1 MINKIYK
8 HFILIDKCA
17 DETRIVEILDKKIVK
32 FISWFGNNIP
42 IIGNIYD
49 AIITKKLN
57 GGIARAKIKNKT
69 IVTVRGVPRSIKID
83 SKIKLIIMSEKF
95 DEKPIQAKILSSN
108 SEYGNELVNLDNLE
122 KIIYLYFTK
131 DIPVVKDEHAIY
143 WEVLELDNC
152 FLKALEPKIELDEG
166 GIIWIEKTK
175 AATLIDIDTGK
186 IKLNNNVETLDFC
199 KKVFVRCIEEISL
212 RNIGGMIL
220 IDFVRMP
227 NVYKKELHQYILDI
241 GKKYFVD
248 GTFLG
253 FSKLLLYEIYIPRS
267 IALLDSFYINMD
279 EYNFQNHLRSLWRKS
294 IEVKSKNNID
304 FLCGSNLYKKIKNKK
319 TPAFINIVQRLDLP
333 EDYGELMEI
342 KK

>member
-17 DETRIVEILDKKIVK
+17 DETRIIEILDKKIVK

-49 AIITKKLN
+49 ALIIKKLN
-57 GGIARAKIKNKT
+57 GGIARAKIKNKI
-69 IVTVRGVPRSIKID
+69 IVTVRGVPQSIKIN
-83 SKIKLIIMSEKF
+83 SQIKIVITSEKF
-95 DEKPIQAKILSSN
+95 DGKPIQAKILLSN
-108 SEYGNELVNLDNLE
+108 SEHDNKLVDLDHLE
-122 KIIYLYFTK
+122 KIIYLYFSK

-143 WEVLELDNC
+143 WEILELDNC
-152 FLKALEPKIELDEG
+152 FFKALEPKIELDEG
-166 GIIWIEKTK
+166 GVIWIEKTK

-186 IKLNNNVETLDFC
+186 LKLNENVDMLVFC
-199 KKVFVRCIEEISL
+199 KKVFLRCIEEIRL

-220 IDFVRMP
+220 IDFPRMP
-227 NVYKKELHQYILDI
+227 NAYKKELHQYILDI
-241 GKKYFVD
+241 GKNYFVD
-248 GTFLG
+248 GAFLG
-253 FSKLLLYEIYIPRS
+253 FSKLSLYEIYIPRS
-267 IALLDSFYINMD
+267 ITLLESFYKNID

-294 IEVKSKNNID
+294 IEVKSKNNIN
-304 FLCGSNLYKKIKNKK
+304 FLCGRNLYKKIKTKK
-319 TPAFINIVQRLDLP
+319 TPPTINIVQRKDLP

>member
-1 MINKIYK
+1 MIDKVYK

-42 IIGNIYD
+42 LIGNIYD
-49 AIITKKLN
+49 AIIIKKLN

-69 IVTVRGVPRSIKID
+69 IVTVRGVPKTIKINC
-83 SKIKLIIMSEKF
+83 KIKIIITSEKF
-95 DEKPIQAKILSSN
+95 DEKPVQAKILFSN
-108 SEYGNELVNLDNLE
+108 SEYYSKLVNLDHLE
-122 KIIYLYFTK
+122 KIIYLHFSK

-143 WEVLELDNC
+143 WEFLELDNY
-152 FLKALEPKIELDEG
+152 FLKALEPKVELDEG

-186 IKLNNNVETLDFC
+186 LKLNLNLDMLAFC
-199 KKVFVRCIEEISL
+199 KKIFFRCIQEIKL

-220 IDFVRMP
+220 IDFPRMP
-227 NVYKKELHQYILDI
+227 YACKKELHQYIIDI
-241 GKKYFVD
+241 GKNHFID

-267 IALLDSFYINMD
+267 IALLESFYKNMD

-319 TPAFINIVQRLDLP
+319 TPAFINVVQRTDLP